1 MSRLLA
7 TALAVIGLLTGL
19 ATLAA
24 AAWIALPGA
33 AATLLNPAL
42 PPLLAQ
48 VALPAATAAAL
59 ALLPGLA
66 AAAAIRRA
74 GVRVRLLVFGIA
86 ICLLLLPAPPF
97 AGWPRPDAL
106 ARGDAGGLPYAVV
119 RGMALVLLI
128 TAPAIAAT
136 TPGLRQAAR
145 VAGAT
150 PFLAWRHVVLSPLW
164 RPTCLGGLAATIAAL
179 AETPA
184 IGIAAGHLDPRAIW
198 LTLAS
203 LLLIACSALAL
214 AAPRRARRD
223 QSEPAAQPYLQ

>member
-1 MSRLLA
+1 M
-7 TALAVIGLLTGL
+7 AVIGLLTGL

-33 AATLLNPAL
+33 AAALLDPAL

-128 TAPAIAAT
+128 TAPTIAAI

-184 IGIAAGHLDPRAIW
+184 IGIAAGHLDARAIW

-203 LLLIACSALAL
+203 LLLFACSALAL
-214 AAPRRARRD
+214 AGPRRARPGR
-223 QSEPAAQPYLQ
+223 SEPA